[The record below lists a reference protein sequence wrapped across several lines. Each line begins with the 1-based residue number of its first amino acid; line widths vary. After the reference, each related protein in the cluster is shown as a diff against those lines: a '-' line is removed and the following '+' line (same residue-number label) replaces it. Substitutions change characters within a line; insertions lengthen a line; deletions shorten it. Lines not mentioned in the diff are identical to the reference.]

1 MVEFLIQI
9 SQRPLVIALAI
20 IGALLVIAGS
30 LIAKPQTG
38 RGPGHSGAGGQEHSS
53 PQPRYDQK
61 GHVIDPPADA
71 QTLWSRRLSR
81 AGYAITFV
89 SIALFIIAGFVSDL
103 QP

>member
-20 IGALLVIAGS
+20 TGALLVIAGS

-38 RGPGHSGAGGQEHSS
+38 RGPGAGGARGRAGNT
-53 PQPRYDQK
+53 PQPRYDQN
-61 GHVIDPPADA
+61 GHVIEPPADA
-71 QTLWSRRLSR
+71 QTMWSRRLSQ

-89 SIALFIIAGFVSDL
+89 SIVLFIIAGFVSDL